1 MGSRKGVERVT
12 NEGKSIEEMYAEK
25 VLQHRNE
32 LLKRLKMTGKNET
45 ICFSD
50 WQVKILVD
58 WIEELR
64 KEAWE

>member
-1 MGSRKGVERVT
+1 MT
-12 NEGKSIEEMYAEK
+12 HEGKNLEELYQEK
-25 VLQHRNE
+25 VLQNRKD
-32 LLKRLKMTGKNET
+32 LLKRMKMTGKNET

>member
-1 MGSRKGVERVT
+1 MT
-12 NEGKSIEEMYAEK
+12 HEGKNLEELYQEK
-25 VLQHRNE
+25 VIQNRKD
-32 LLKRLKMTGKNET
+32 LLKRMKMTGKNET

>member
-1 MGSRKGVERVT
+1 MT
-12 NEGKSIEEMYAEK
+12 HEGKNLEELYQEK
-25 VLQHRNE
+25 VIQNRKD
-32 LLKRLKMTGKNET
+32 LLKRMKMTGKNET

-64 KEAWE
+64 KEAGE

>member
-1 MGSRKGVERVT
+1 MT
-12 NEGKSIEEMYAEK
+12 NEGKTLEELYQEK
-25 VLQHRNE
+25 VIQNRND

-45 ICFSD
+45 ICLVD
-50 WQVKILVD
+50 WQAKILVD